1 MTSEHRRLLF
11 SLKDILAVRWQCNE
25 CHTAISLQL
34 DQPFNLPETCPS
46 CNASLLDLVCQAH
59 HRQLR
64 DFFEALK
71 SAKITLQERP
81 PGATLQLEF
90 DQP

>member
-34 DQPFNLPETCPS
+34 DQLLPVT
-46 CNASLLDLVCQAH
+46 
-59 HRQLR
+59 
-64 DFFEALK
+64 
-71 SAKITLQERP
+71 
-81 PGATLQLEF
+81 
-90 DQP
+90 